1 MKLKKIVQY
10 FAICTLLMSF
20 LVACSSDDN
29 SSITRE
35 NKRVKVESYT
45 LMKPIEPFKG
55 QDVEHLIL
63 YAMSGEILDY
73 TPSIEGFKYEEGYT
87 YVLDITRIHNKELM
101 DSNFEYVLVKL
112 ISKEK
117 KE

>member
-73 TPSIEGFKYEEGYT
+73 TPSIEGYT